1 MGSRQCAAAG
11 LARRKRLLAKMS
23 ALGIT
28 PGTSLKLVQKW
39 PAFVLQCDETEVA
52 LEEEIAKHIYV
63 WQTQRE

>member
-1 MGSRQCAAAG
+1 
-11 LARRKRLLAKMS
+11 MS